1 MEIERK
7 FLIQTLPEGLEQY
20 PCQRIEQAY
29 LNTSP
34 VIRIRRKDEQYI
46 LTCKGQGLRSRE
58 EHELSLTAEEYR
70 NLLAKAEGRIVV
82 KRRYLIPCGPY
93 TVELDVFEQPVA
105 NLLMAEV
112 EFPTEEEADAFSVP
126 LWFGR
131 EVTYDPAYTNAALSK
146 NDDTT
151 DDVQPG
157 RYRHFKGN
165 EYQVISVARHSETQE
180 PMVVYR
186 ALYGDR
192 GMWVRPV
199 SMWNEIISRDGWTGP
214 RFAPVE

>member
-7 FLIQTLPEGLEQY
+7 FLVQTLPENVKQY
-20 PCQRIEQAY
+20 PFHQIEQAY
-29 LNTSP
+29 LSTSP
-34 VIRIRRKDEQYI
+34 VIRIRRKDDAYF

-58 EHELSLTAEEYR
+58 EHELALTAQEYR
-70 NLLAKAEGRIVV
+70 NLLGKAEGRVIV
-82 KRRYLIPCGPY
+82 KKRYLIPYGRY

-112 EFPTEEEADAFSVP
+112 EFPTEEEADAFYAP

-131 EVTYDPAYTNAALSK
+131 EVTYEPAYTNAALSK
-146 NDDTT
+146 KSEQAEP
-151 DDVQPG
+151 VRPG

-165 EYQVISVARHSETQE
+165 EYQVLCVARHSETEE

-186 ALYGDR
+186 ALYGEQNI
-192 GMWVRPV
+192 WVRPV
-199 SMWNEIISRDGWTGP
+199 SMWSETVTRDGRTGP